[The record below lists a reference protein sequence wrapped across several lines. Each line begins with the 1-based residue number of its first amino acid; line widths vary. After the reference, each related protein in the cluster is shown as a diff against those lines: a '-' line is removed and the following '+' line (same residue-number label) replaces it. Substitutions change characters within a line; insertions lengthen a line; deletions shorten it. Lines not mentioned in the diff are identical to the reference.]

1 MNGLREVESIYTST
15 AVMIGRKQMA
25 NVEKKQRILDR
36 LMLRLDA
43 VMKLPP
49 INTSC
54 STSPRNI
61 WNRWL
66 TSSVV

>member
-25 NVEKKQRILDR
+25 NVEKQRILDR

-54 STSPRNI
+54 STSPPRNI